1 MTQQE
6 FTARTGYM
14 PTSEEE
20 FWRIHE
26 AYCDSSAD
34 KDVWCKAWAY
44 MYDNFGDAPGL
55 EDATDETYILMDG
68 YVEMPEL
75 MEDYEPV
82 CAMTWGATL
91 AQNV

>member
-1 MTQQE
+1 
-6 FTARTGYM
+6 
-14 PTSEEE
+14 
-20 FWRIHE
+20 
-26 AYCDSSAD
+26 
-34 KDVWCKAWAY
+34 

-82 CAMTWGATL
+82 CAMTWGTTL
-91 AQNV
+91 AQNI